1 MNNQETQLDFVTE
14 QNHTTQPTKEND
26 QDFENKLI
34 KQKALSVV
42 TCKSKLSL
50 LEELK
55 NRNAM
60 QEIYEDGFCDG
71 ILFAIGYFDMTRE
84 EKQKINDY
92 RRSEDNS

>member
-42 TCKSKLSL
+42 NTVSKIAL

-55 NRNAM
+55 RSYN
-60 QEIYEDGFCDG
+60 IHDS
-71 ILFAIGYFDMTRE
+71 FAIGYNSGLLFAVGYYDMSKE
-84 EKQKINDY
+84 DQQKIDTY
-92 RRSEDNS
+92 LNSN